1 MSLVRLNKYRIS
13 VHSNLATLKIK
24 LSGSQIFF
32 KTELHFFEKILSR
45 KQITFKMHS
54 RKIEYSIV
62 GITLTSYQAP
72 NMKTSRRWHYGD
84 HAKSRAKS

>member
-32 KTELHFFEKILSR
+32 ETELHFFEKILSR
-45 KQITFKMHS
+45 KP
-54 RKIEYSIV
+54 
-62 GITLTSYQAP
+62 ITLRCIVKKMNTVF
-72 NMKTSRRWHYGD
+72 
-84 HAKSRAKS
+84 

>member
-32 KTELHFFEKILSR
+32 ETELHFFEKILSR
-45 KQITFKMHS
+45 KQITLRCIVKKM
-54 RKIEYSIV
+54 
-62 GITLTSYQAP
+62 ITVL
-72 NMKTSRRWHYGD
+72 
-84 HAKSRAKS
+84 

>member
-32 KTELHFFEKILSR
+32 ETELHFFEKILSR
-45 KQITFKMHS
+45 KQITLRCIVK
-54 RKIEYSIV
+54 KINTV
-62 GITLTSYQAP
+62 L
-72 NMKTSRRWHYGD
+72 
-84 HAKSRAKS
+84 

>member
-32 KTELHFFEKILSR
+32 ETELHFFEKILSR
-45 KQITFKMHS
+45 KQITFKMRS
-54 RKIEYSIV
+54 QKIEYSIV
-62 GITLTSYQAP
+62 GITLTLLKANSLLCYEADAAGVMLQC
-72 NMKTSRRWHYGD
+72 T
-84 HAKSRAKS
+84 

>member
-32 KTELHFFEKILSR
+32 ETELHFFEKILSR
-45 KQITFKMHS
+45 KQITLRCIVKKMNT
-54 RKIEYSIV
+54 V
-62 GITLTSYQAP
+62 L
-72 NMKTSRRWHYGD
+72 
-84 HAKSRAKS
+84 

>member
-32 KTELHFFEKILSR
+32 ETELHFFEKILSR

-54 RKIEYSIV
+54 QKNEYSIV
-62 GITLTSYQAP
+62 GITLTLLKANSLLCYEADAAGVMLQC
-72 NMKTSRRWHYGD
+72 T
-84 HAKSRAKS
+84 